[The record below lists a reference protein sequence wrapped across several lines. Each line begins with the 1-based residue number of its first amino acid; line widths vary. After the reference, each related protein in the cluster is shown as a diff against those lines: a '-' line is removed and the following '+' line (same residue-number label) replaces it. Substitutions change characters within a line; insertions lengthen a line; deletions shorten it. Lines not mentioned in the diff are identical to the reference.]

1 MATFPWFSVMRFAL
15 FGGVL
20 SILAACASQNAPPII
35 QTQINE
41 ISVPPAQENCPR
53 LPTPPDPDDPE
64 TTQRDIALY
73 ITELVAVAEHCRS
86 DLYTLN
92 RIIRE
97 YNALAAK
104 HNLEQI
110 ADGGGNVK

>member
-1 MATFPWFSVMRFAL
+1 MVPLPRFSATRFAL
-15 FGGVL
+15 FGIVL
-20 SILAACASQNAPPII
+20 SVAVLAGCAEEPRPPIV

-41 ISVPPAQENCPR
+41 IDVPPAQQSCPA

-73 ITELVAVAEHCRS
+73 IAELVNVAEHCRA

-97 YNALAAK
+97 YNALAEK
-104 HNLEQI
+104 HNMEQI
-110 ADGGGNVK
+110 PEVET

>member
-1 MATFPWFSVMRFAL
+1 MVTLPRFSATRFAL
-15 FGGVL
+15 FGIALSVL
-20 SILAACASQNAPPII
+20 VACGEDTRSPII
-35 QTQINE
+35 QTQLNE
-41 ISVPPAQENCPR
+41 ISVPPAQQNCPR

-73 ITELVAVAEHCRS
+73 IAELVDVAEHCRS

-104 HNLEQI
+104 HNMEQI
-110 ADGGGNVK
+110 PEVET